1 MQIISWWIVGLL
13 LYPLLHLFSRLFP
26 SQFSLS
32 HAIMCPT
39 IPLCNETSAV
49 APHYLTIRPWSVHS
63 DASYLCPALS
73 PHFPHQ
79 VRRFIYIDG
88 ASRFI
93 FQEDGTVSATPAS
106 RNRFHGSKCSRMGP
120 RKIDRDG
127 ELVTVEEAQL
137 SRYPW
142 RQQMNRARGPPL
154 TSCIALTNVPPDLN
168 LLLRPSV
175 THSYVQMSLC
185 LISSDPTTLS
195 ATMLRTVPHPWT
207 RAIWVYFICIC
218 QVMLLYFFCVRGL

>member
-13 LYPLLHLFSRLFP
+13 LYPLLYLFSRLIP

-49 APHYLTIRPWSVHS
+49 APHYLATRPWS

-73 PHFPHQ
+73 PRFPHQ
-79 VRRFIYIDG
+79 VHRFIYIDG

-93 FQEDGTVSATPAS
+93 FQEDGTISATPAS
-106 RNRFHGSKCSRMGP
+106 RNRFHGSKCSRMGH

-127 ELVTVEEAQL
+127 ELATVEEAQL
-137 SRYPW
+137 HRYPW
-142 RQQMNRARGPPL
+142 RRQTNRAEGPPL
-154 TSCIALTNVPPDLN
+154 MSCIALTHVPTDLK
-168 LLLRPSV
+168 
-175 THSYVQMSLC
+175 
-185 LISSDPTTLS
+185 
-195 ATMLRTVPHPWT
+195 
-207 RAIWVYFICIC
+207 F
-218 QVMLLYFFCVRGL
+218 